1 MVILLRCTGTL
12 ATNYTIM
19 SVCTGEAQWE
29 PDVSQVVQECKNKMS
44 QPSLSDDNYSLYL
57 IVVTVPLAVAILFLF
72 MLVIILLVVT
82 ALKVNQRRGK

>member
-19 SVCTGEAQWE
+19 SVCTGEAKWE
-29 PDVSQVVQECKNKMS
+29 PDVSQVVQECKSVS
-44 QPSLSDDNYSLYL
+44 QSPVSESDNSQYL
-57 IVVTVPLAVAILFLF
+57 IVVIIPLAVAILFLF